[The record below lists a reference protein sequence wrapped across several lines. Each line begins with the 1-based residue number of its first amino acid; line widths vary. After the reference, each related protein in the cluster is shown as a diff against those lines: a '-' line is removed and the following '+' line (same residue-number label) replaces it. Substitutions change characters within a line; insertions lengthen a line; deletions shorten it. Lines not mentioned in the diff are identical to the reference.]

1 MSFALYTIGTIILI
15 AGVVYVCHLAH
26 VPQHWVIA
34 IAVVLLGAGIMGGVS
49 STRQKD
55 PSN

>member
-1 MSFALYTIGTIILI
+1 MSFVLYTIGTLVLI

-26 VPQHWVIA
+26 VPQHWVVA
-34 IAVVLLGAGIMGGVS
+34 ISILLLGAGIMGAVS

-55 PSN
+55 PN